1 MAWVQMRDTGYE
13 FSGVVMARENGH
25 GEVQRTGRIMMILAW
40 VAGLVLLTV
49 VFEDQLAARF
59 NPNASPDVVTDEHG
73 VQQVVLERNA
83 QGHYV
88 AGGFINGVPV
98 TFLLDTG
105 ATHVAVSETLA
116 DRLRLEKLAGGIS
129 QTANG
134 AVAVWR
140 TRLDE
145 VRLGVLSLRDVPASI
160 LPSMSASEPVLLGM
174 SFLKQVDF
182 SQSDGRLVL
191 TGLR

>member
-1 MAWVQMRDTGYE
+1 MAG
-13 FSGVVMARENGH
+13 ENSQ

-40 VAGLVLLTV
+40 AAGLALLTV

-83 QGHYV
+83 KGHYV
-88 AGGFINGVPV
+88 AGGFINDMPV

-105 ATHVAVSETLA
+105 ATHVAVPEALA

-140 TRLDE
+140 TRLDN
-145 VRLGVLSLRDVPASI
+145 VRLGALSLRDVPASI
-160 LPSMSASEPVLLGM
+160 LPSMSADDPVLLGM

-191 TGLR
+191 SSLR